1 MKQLLITLILSIS
14 IGSYSQQSYDLQMPK
29 FTTNKKYKSRYGITV
44 SPALGLGMMLGG
56 TAFVVAGAVTGPVT
70 QETETGQI
78 VPKPFYQQGA
88 KALAIVSGG
97 VLICT
102 GIIITL
108 GAN

>member
-1 MKQLLITLILSIS
+1 MKKTLTLTLLLLCSVAF
-14 IGSYSQQSYDLQMPK
+14 SQKIDLHLPK
-29 FTTNKKYKSRYGITV
+29 FTSTKTYKPRYGAQV